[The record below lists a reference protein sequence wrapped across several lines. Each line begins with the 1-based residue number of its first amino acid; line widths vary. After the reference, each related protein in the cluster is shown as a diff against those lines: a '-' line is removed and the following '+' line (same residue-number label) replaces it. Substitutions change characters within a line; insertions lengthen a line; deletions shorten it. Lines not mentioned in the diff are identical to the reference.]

1 MKRRRQSRAFT
12 IILRRWEQ
20 AASRAAREDTSSPP
34 TIRQITSSGRC
45 RIEHPEEEG
54 GEADLSEARV
64 ADPDSIGSVDPD
76 PGGQK

>member
-1 MKRRRQSRAFT
+1 MKMRRQSRAFT

-20 AASRAAREDTSSPP
+20 AASRAASEDTSSPP

-54 GEADLSEARV
+54 DGGEADLPEARV
-64 ADPDSIGSVDPD
+64 ADPHSIGSVDP
-76 PGGQK
+76 GGQK